1 MKNQISKLAR
11 SFAESVGL
19 ARAETDPAKIEPALT
34 EARKGVAAA
43 IAERD
48 AADAAYRDS
57 LLDSPPAEC
66 ERLLAAVTAKKVEV
80 DRAAALVAALT
91 QRLEHARAEQ
101 DRARRAAIHA
111 EAASKCEAIKARLAV
126 EYRHHAAAMRSLLRN
141 LAEAEIV
148 RIEANKVAGDLGH
161 IESPEEQARG
171 SFSLPE
177 EVLSREVIEA
187 WVLHGDVNPMP
198 AESQGKVR
206 ADPNRPARGYY
217 QHPGATEAWLCH
229 RQRFERVRFREAT
242 ADPNLVS
249 LLRAVSLPTFA
260 AFGDDF
266 VTPERFRSPDTALAH
281 LTGEIGPAPVI
292 ERTISERLIPVQSE
306 PEPPAADDE
315 TGIPAAA

>member
-1 MKNQISKLAR
+1 MKSPLPKLAR
-11 SFAESVGL
+11 SFAEAVGL
-19 ARAETDPAKIEPALT
+19 ARRETDPDKIEAALA
-34 EARKGVAAA
+34 EARKNAEAAVSA
-43 IAERD
+43 REAAED
-48 AADAAYRDS
+48 LYRES
-57 LLDSPPAEC
+57 LLDTDVAES
-66 ERLLAAVTAKKVEV
+66 ERRLAAVASARVEI
-80 DRAAALVAALT
+80 DRNEALVAALVK
-91 QRLEHARAEQ
+91 RLGDARAEQ

-111 EAASKCEAIKARLAV
+111 DATAKCEAIKARLGT
-126 EYRHHAAAMRSLLRN
+126 EYRHHAIALRALLRD
-141 LAEAEIV
+141 LAEAEVV
-148 RIEANKVAGDLGH
+148 RIEANKVAGDLGY
-161 IESPEEQARG
+161 IESPEERARG

-177 EVLSREVIEA
+177 EIVSRETVEL

-260 AFGDDF
+260 AFGSDF
-266 VTPERFRSPDTALAH
+266 ITPERFRSPDTALAH
-281 LTGEIGPAPVI
+281 LTGEVGPAPVI

-306 PEPPAADDE
+306 PEPPAADGAE
-315 TGIPAAA
+315 IHEAA